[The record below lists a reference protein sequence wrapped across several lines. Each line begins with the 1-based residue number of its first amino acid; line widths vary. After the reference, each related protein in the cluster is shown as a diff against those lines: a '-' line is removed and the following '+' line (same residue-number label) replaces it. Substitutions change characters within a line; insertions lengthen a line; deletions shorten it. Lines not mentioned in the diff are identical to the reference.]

1 MARDQLQVLSAL
13 DLAKT
18 QWYHF
23 TAIVIAGMG
32 FFTDAYDLFCI
43 SLVTK
48 LLGRIYYHVDG
59 APKPGTLPPNV
70 AAAVNGVAFCGT
82 LAGQLFFGWLGDKLG
97 RKKVYGMTLML
108 MVICSVAS
116 GLSFGHS
123 PKSVMAT
130 LCFFRFWLGFGIGG
144 DYPLSATIMSEYANK
159 KTRGAFIAAVFAMQG
174 FGILAG
180 GAVAII
186 VSTSFKTAFPAPIYK
201 DNPLASTVSQADYV
215 WRIIVMFGA
224 LPAALTYYWRMKMPE
239 TARYTAL
246 VAKNA
251 KQAASDMS
259 KVMQVEIQAEQQ
271 NAGVGVQDKVQGNEF
286 GLFSKA
292 FLRRHG
298 LHLVG
303 TATTWFLLDIA
314 FYSQNLFQKDIF
326 SAIGWIPKAD
336 TMNALEE
343 VYRIARAQ
351 TLIALCST
359 VPGYWFTVAL
369 IDKMGRFTI
378 QLMGFFFMTVF
389 MFALAIPYNH
399 WTHKDNRIGFVIMYS
414 LTFFFANFGPNATTF
429 VVPAEIFPARLRS
442 TCHGI
447 SAAAGKA
454 GAMVGAFG
462 FLYAAQST
470 DPKKTDAGYPPGIG
484 VRNSLIVLGCINF
497 LGILFTLLVPESKG
511 KSLEEMSKENERE
524 EDDGNEMEMRT
535 HTKTVP
541 L

>member
-1 MARDQLQVLSAL
+1 MAREQLGVLTAL
-13 DLAKT
+13 DVAKT
-18 QWYHF
+18 QLYHF

-43 SLVTK
+43 SLVSK
-48 LLGRIYYHVDG
+48 LLGRIYYTDLTKE
-59 APKPGTLPPNV
+59 KPGSLPPNI
-70 AAAVNGVAFCGT
+70 AAAVNGVALCGT

-97 RKKVYGMTLML
+97 RKKVYGITLVL
-108 MVICSVAS
+108 MVVCSLAS
-116 GLSFGHS
+116 GLSFSDS
-123 PKSVMAT
+123 PDGVIAT

-174 FGILAG
+174 FGILG
-180 GAVAII
+180 GGIVALI
-186 VSTSFKTAFPAPIYK
+186 VSSAFDKRFEAPIYAV
-201 DNPLASTVSQADYV
+201 DRAASLPPQADYV
-215 WRIIVMFGA
+215 WRIILMFGA
-224 LPAALTYYWRMKMPE
+224 IPAAMTYYWRMKMPE

-259 KVMQVEIQAEQQ
+259 KVLNVELEAEE
-271 NAGVGVQDKVQGNEF
+271 DKVKQMVEEPKNSF
-286 GLFSKA
+286 GLFSSEFAK
-292 FLRRHG
+292 RHG
-298 LHLVG
+298 LHLLG
-303 TATTWFLLDIA
+303 TTTTWFLLDIA

-326 SAIGWIPKAD
+326 TAINWIPKAAQ
-336 TMNALEE
+336 MNAIHE

-359 VPGYWFTVAL
+359 VPGYWFTVL
-369 IDKMGRFTI
+369 FIDYLGRFAI

-389 MFALAIPYNH
+389 MFALAIPYHH
-399 WTHKDNRIGFVIMYS
+399 WTLKPNRIGFVVMYS

-454 GAMVGAFG
+454 GAIIGAFG
-462 FLYAAQST
+462 FLYAAQSQDKT
-470 DPKKTDAGYPPGIG
+470 KTDAGYPPGIG
-484 VRNSLIVLGCINF
+484 VKNSLIALGVINF
-497 LGILFTLLVPESKG
+497 LGMVFTLLVPESKG
-511 KSLEEMSKENERE
+511 KSLEELTGENEE
-524 EDDGNEMEMRT
+524 NGDEMVVADTAR
-535 HTKTVP
+535 TVP
-541 L
+541 V

>member
-1 MARDQLQVLSAL
+1 MAPQLGVLNAL
-13 DLAKT
+13 DVAKT

-48 LLGRIYYHVDG
+48 LLGRIYYTHKG
-59 APKPGTLPPNV
+59 AAKPGTLPPNV
-70 AAAVNGVAFCGT
+70 AAAVNGVALCGT

-97 RKKVYGMTLML
+97 RKKVYGITLVL
-108 MVICSVAS
+108 MVVCSLAS
-116 GLSFGHS
+116 GLSFGDD
-123 PKSVMAT
+123 PKGVIAT

-180 GAVAII
+180 GII
-186 VSTSFKTAFPAPIYK
+186 SLFVSTAFDHSFKAPTYAE
-201 DNPLASTVSQADYV
+201 NAELSTVPEADYV
-215 WRIIVMFGA
+215 WRIILMVGA
-224 LPAALTYYWRMKMPE
+224 IPAILTYYWRMKMPE

-259 KVMQVEIQAEQQ
+259 KVLQVELEAE
-271 NAGVGVQDKVQGNEF
+271 EE
-286 GLFSKA
+286 
-292 FLRRHG
+292 
-298 LHLVG
+298 
-303 TATTWFLLDIA
+303 
-314 FYSQNLFQKDIF
+314 KDIF
-326 SAIGWIPKAD
+326 SAIGWIPPAQN
-336 TMNALEE
+336 MNAIHE
-343 VYRIARAQ
+343 VYRISRAQ

-369 IDKMGRFTI
+369 IDHIGRFAI

-389 MFALAIPYNH
+389 MFALAIPYDH
-399 WTHKDNRIGFVIMYS
+399 WTKHENRIGFVVIYA

-454 GAMVGAFG
+454 GAIVGAFG
-462 FLYAAQST
+462 FLYAAQSKDKT
-470 DPKKTDAGYPPGIG
+470 KTDAGYPPGIG
-484 VRNSLIVLGCINF
+484 VKNSLIVLGVVNF
-497 LGILFTLLVPESKG
+497 LGILFTLLVPEAKG
-511 KSLEEMSKENERE
+511 KSLEELSGENDDEAE
-524 EDDGNEMEMRT
+524 ETNEQQVTSTR
-535 HTKTVP
+535 TVP
-541 L
+541 V